1 MMKNFTIALMVL
13 GLVSFVS
20 ADEASIEKGKGI
32 YMGIG
37 ACFACHG
44 PTGKGDGPAAV
55 ALNPKP
61 RSFSEGVFVYDT
73 DKDGVI
79 GSRVDLKNIMANGT
93 IKYGGSP
100 LMPPRPD
107 IQGADLDAL
116 LDYVFSLGPK
126 KADDK

>member
-1 MMKNFTIALMVL
+1 MKHILLVMLAVGLMPMA
-13 GLVSFVS
+13 S

-37 ACFACHG
+37 ACFSCHG
-44 PTGKGDGPAAV
+44 PTGKGDGPAAI

-61 RSFSEGVFVYDT
+61 RSFAEGAFLYDT
-73 DKDGVI
+73 DKDGKK
-79 GSRVDLKNIMANGT
+79 GTRADLKNILANGA

-107 IQGADLDAL
+107 IQGADLEGL
-116 LDYVFSLGPK
+116 LDYVVSLGPK
-126 KADDK
+126 KAAKK